1 MTNAANAVDTF
12 VDYGSD
18 NGIAGIA
25 VGRDGT
31 SYMVYD
37 DGNDVGRPEYSQG
50 VGMATCNGGACGT
63 LRHIKTIAA
72 LAAALLVMVSRV
84 GAQECSRLQGA
95 SPDEMT
101 SYLSETVRS
110 PANESCAA
118 FAINQLG
125 SLRYKPAIPALTKW
139 LELRWP
145 PGAHQKQRRFV
156 IEHDGSTIYPAA
168 TALEAMGKDALP
180 AVLNA
185 IKTNPIP
192 RREWMEV
199 AAEVWMTAHKDH
211 APTGV
216 ALLKQ
221 EADRAT
227 DPGTRQRV
235 GWAAFYAV
243 GWCNP
248 SEQEQCRAALN
259 IQNRN

>member
-1 MTNAANAVDTF
+1 MSRYIKVLVLTPLLFT
-12 VDYGSD
+12 
-18 NGIAGIA
+18 
-25 VGRDGT
+25 
-31 SYMVYD
+31 MV
-37 DGNDVGRPEYSQG
+37 
-50 VGMATCNGGACGT
+50 T
-63 LRHIKTIAA
+63 LVR
-72 LAAALLVMVSRV
+72 
-84 GAQECSRLQGA
+84 AQECGQLQGA
-95 SPDEMT
+95 SPDELT
-101 SYLSETVRS
+101 SYLAGTVRS
-110 PANESCAA
+110 TDNEPCAA

-199 AAEVWMTAHKDH
+199 AAEVWMTAYKDQ
-211 APTGV
+211 APAGI

-221 EADRAT
+221 EADRTT
-227 DPGTRQRV
+227 DPATRQR
-235 GWAAFYAV
+235 
-243 GWCNP
+243 
-248 SEQEQCRAALN
+248 
-259 IQNRN
+259 

>member
-1 MTNAANAVDTF
+1 M
-12 VDYGSD
+12 
-18 NGIAGIA
+18 
-25 VGRDGT
+25 
-31 SYMVYD
+31 
-37 DGNDVGRPEYSQG
+37 
-50 VGMATCNGGACGT
+50 C
-63 LRHIKTIAA
+63 RHIKTIAA
-72 LAAALLVMVSRV
+72 LAALLVIVSPA

-95 SPDEMT
+95 SPDALT
-101 SYLSETVRS
+101 SYLDGTVRT
-110 PANESCAA
+110 PEIEPCAA
-118 FAINQLG
+118 FAIKQLG
-125 SLRYKPAIPALTKW
+125 SLQYKTAIPALTKW

-199 AAEVWMTAHKDH
+199 AAEVWMTAYKDQ
-211 APTGV
+211 APAGV

-227 DPGTRQRV
+227 DPATRQRV

-243 GWCNP
+243 GWCDA
-248 SEQEQCRAALN
+248 SEKEQCRAALTSVSSLH
-259 IQNRN
+259 

>member
-1 MTNAANAVDTF
+1 MF
-12 VDYGSD
+12 
-18 NGIAGIA
+18 
-25 VGRDGT
+25 
-31 SYMVYD
+31 
-37 DGNDVGRPEYSQG
+37 
-50 VGMATCNGGACGT
+50 
-63 LRHIKTIAA
+63 RHIKACLLTTS
-72 LAAALLVMVSRV
+72 LLLVMVSPV

-95 SPDEMT
+95 APAELT
-101 SYLSETVRS
+101 SYLDGTVRS
-110 PANESCAA
+110 HEYEPCAA

-156 IEHDGSTIYPAA
+156 IERDGSTIYPAA

-185 IKTNPIP
+185 IKTNPVP

-199 AAEVWMTAHKDH
+199 AAEVWMTAYKDQ
-211 APTGV
+211 APAGV

-221 EADRAT
+221 ESDRAT
-227 DPGTRQRV
+227 DPATRQRV
-235 GWAAFYAV
+235 GWAAFYAL

-248 SEQEQCRAALN
+248 SEKEQCRAALTSVSSLH
-259 IQNRN
+259 

>member
-1 MTNAANAVDTF
+1 MF
-12 VDYGSD
+12 
-18 NGIAGIA
+18 
-25 VGRDGT
+25 
-31 SYMVYD
+31 
-37 DGNDVGRPEYSQG
+37 
-50 VGMATCNGGACGT
+50 
-63 LRHIKTIAA
+63 RHIKAIST
-72 LAAALLVMVSRV
+72 LTGLFLVMVSRA
-84 GAQECSRLQGA
+84 GAQECGQLQSA
-95 SPDEMT
+95 SPNELT
-101 SYLSETVRS
+101 SYLDGTVRS
-110 PANESCAA
+110 HENEPCAA
-118 FAINQLG
+118 FAINQLA

-180 AVLNA
+180 TVLNA
-185 IKTNPIP
+185 IKTNPVP

-199 AAEVWMTAHKDH
+199 AAEVWMTAYKDH

-221 EADRAT
+221 ESDRAT
-227 DPGTRQRV
+227 DPATRQRA
-235 GWAAFYAV
+235 GWAAFYAL

-248 SEQEQCRAALN
+248 SEREQCRAALN